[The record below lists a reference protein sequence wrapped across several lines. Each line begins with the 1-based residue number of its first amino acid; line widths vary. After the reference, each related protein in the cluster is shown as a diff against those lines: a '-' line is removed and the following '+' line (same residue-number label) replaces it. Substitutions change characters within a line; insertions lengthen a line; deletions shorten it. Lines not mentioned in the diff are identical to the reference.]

1 MEEFDFN
8 ASSISTTQIRGLADG
23 GYLERAEPVIFL
35 GETGTGKTHS
45 MTALCVEACRQNRRV
60 RFTTVAV
67 SSTNASKPAI
77 TASSAALS
85 PAGRNG
91 T

>member
-8 ASSISTTQIRGLADG
+8 ASSVSTTQIRGLADG

-35 GETGTGKTHS
+35 GETGTGKTHL
-45 MTALCVEACRQNRRV
+45 MTALCVEACRQNKRV
-60 RFTTVAV
+60 ASLPLPL
-67 SSTNASKPAI
+67 SSTNSSKPAI